1 MAALVHAVYTNEH
14 LFGGRGGSFIE
25 TLNLAPDI
33 LLGRRILVVDD
44 VDSERMLLADYLQQ
58 QGCRVYLARN
68 GQDAFKKVQLVNPDI
83 VLMDILM
90 PVCDGLA
97 CCRMMQASPLT
108 RQIPVIFLTG
118 AGMPDQRV
126 QGLLCGAV
134 DYIVKPFR
142 LEEIRLRLVI
152 HLRRMSEGPSA
163 NDSVPMPARNLD
175 SILFQTAR
183 NLLVSALSST
193 PDLHELASRVGTNS
207 KRLNEAFRQCAG
219 VTVFEFLREERMKE
233 ACRLLAN
240 TGLASQAIALEVG
253 FTSGASFSTAFR
265 DRYGLSPNQFRQAR
279 ASMEPG
285 DVD

>member
-1 MAALVHAVYTNEH
+1 
-14 LFGGRGGSFIE
+14 
-25 TLNLAPDI
+25 
-33 LLGRRILVVDD
+33 
-44 VDSERMLLADYLQQ
+44 MLLAEYLQQ

-97 CCRMMQASPLT
+97 CCRMMQSSPLT

-118 AGMPDQRV
+118 AGMPEQRV

-134 DYIVKPFR
+134 DYIIKPFR

-152 HLRRMSEGPSA
+152 HLRRLNESPPL
-163 NDSVPMPARNLD
+163 NDGLVTSVRNID

-183 NLLVSALSST
+183 NLLVSALSRT
-193 PDLHELASRVGTNS
+193 PDLHELAAQVSTNS

-233 ACRLLAN
+233 ACRLLSN
-240 TGLASQAIALEVG
+240 TGLPSQAIALEVG

-279 ASMEPG
+279 GSMGPG

>member
-1 MAALVHAVYTNEH
+1 M
-14 LFGGRGGSFIE
+14 E
-25 TLNLAPDI
+25 TLNLAPDV
-33 LLGRRILVVDD
+33 LQGQRILVVDD
-44 VDSERMLLADYLQQ
+44 VDNERMLLADYLQQ

-68 GQDAFKKVQLVNPDI
+68 GQDAFKKVQLINPDI
-83 VLMDILM
+83 VLMDVLM
-90 PVCDGLA
+90 PVCDGLT
-97 CCRMMQASPLT
+97 CCRMMQASALT

-152 HLRRMSEGPSA
+152 HLRRKLDNA
-163 NDSVPMPARNLD
+163 SVNEHQAAPVRNLD
-175 SILFQTAR
+175 NILFQTAR
-183 NLLVSALSST
+183 NVLVNALSTT
-193 PDLHELASRVGTNS
+193 PDLHELAAQVGTNS

-233 ACRLLAN
+233 ACRLLSN

-265 DRYGLSPNQFRQAR
+265 DRYGLSPNQFRQSR
-279 ASMEPG
+279 GNLESG